1 MENSITELLH
11 LQDYLVLGMTHHKDS
26 DELRVEPKLK
36 DACPHCGTM
45 SDSVHQHGEKP
56 SRILWSF
63 IGQRPVF
70 IVVIRRRL
78 WCKQC
83 QKAFTQTLPG
93 VDKQQRMSVLAKI
106 QLLQNLA
113 EQSFAATKRSLGVS
127 YGRSRRVLLKLTM
140 PWYDWHD
147 LVGEQGAIHLG
158 IDEHSFRGN
167 DLVIT
172 LTCLSTHKLLGILPD
187 DRQKTLKRALHD
199 IPEEIRQRITAV
211 CIDGKESYLKV
222 VKKELPEAVVVFDHF
237 HLIQDANR
245 RLNDTRKLE
254 QSETKAKLRRWPL
267 IKNAERLSERQVTQR
282 DEMLLRYPTIAA
294 QYWVKENLRELYRCV
309 DWEQAHE
316 KLTLILSNCES
327 AEDAETVRWGR
338 SLRRWSP
345 EILNYFKV
353 RITNGFTEGCHTKV
367 KLLKRLSYG
376 FRNVQVYL
384 RKMLLGF
391 LPIPPLP
398 HILT

>member
-1 MENSITELLH
+1 MENSITELLD
-11 LQDYLVLGMTHHKDS
+11 LQGYRVLGVSRQQDGY
-26 DELRVEPKLK
+26 ELRVELPSQGE
-36 DACPHCGTM
+36 CPHCGETTGRI
-45 SDSVHQHGEKP
+45 HQHRQNP
-56 SRILWSF
+56 SRVLWCF

-70 IVVIRRRL
+70 LVVSRRRF
-78 WCKQC
+78 WCERC
-83 QKAFTQTLPG
+83 QKAFTQALPG
-93 VDKQQRMSVLAKI
+93 VNKRQRMSNMAKT

-113 EQSFAATKRSLGVS
+113 EQSFSATRRRLGVS
-127 YGRSRRVLLKLTM
+127 YGRAQRVLMKLAV
-140 PWYDWHD
+140 PWYNWHD
-147 LVGEQGAIHLG
+147 LVGGQGPIHLG

-172 LTCLSTHKLLGILPD
+172 LTCLSTHKLLGILPN
-187 DRQKTLKRALHD
+187 DRQKTLKEALRL
-199 IPEEIRQRITAV
+199 IPDEIRQRITAV
-211 CIDGKESYLKV
+211 CIDGKESYRTV
-222 VKKELPEAVVVFDHF
+222 VNKELPKALVIFDHF

-254 QSETKAKLRRWPL
+254 QSETRVTLRRWPL
-267 IKNAERLSERQVTQR
+267 LKNAEKLTVRQVAQR
-282 DEMLLRYPTIAA
+282 DEILHRYPTIAA
-294 QYWVKENLRELYRCV
+294 QYWVKESLRALYHCT
-309 DWEQAHE
+309 DWGQAQQ
-316 KLTLILSNCES
+316 KLSLILSNCES

-338 SLRRWSP
+338 SLQRWRT

-353 RITNGFTEGCHTKV
+353 RITNGFTEGCHTKI

-391 LPIPPLP
+391 LPVPTLP